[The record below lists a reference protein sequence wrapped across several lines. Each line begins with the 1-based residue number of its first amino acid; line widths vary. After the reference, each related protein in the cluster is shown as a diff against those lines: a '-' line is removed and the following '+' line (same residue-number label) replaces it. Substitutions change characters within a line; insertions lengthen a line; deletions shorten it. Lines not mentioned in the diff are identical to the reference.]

1 MDEIILTVEELAALN
16 ADELDGAK
24 GDDDDE

>member
-16 ADELDGAK
+16 ADELDNAR

>member
-1 MDEIILTVEELAALN
+1 MDDIILTVEELAALN